1 MCGVVVC
8 VMSDPSDAGRY
19 SRKQYNNGAASE
31 GEIMKLSNV
40 KMSFIAIG
48 YLFLLPLAAGRL
60 HRPFT

>member
-1 MCGVVVC
+1 
-8 VMSDPSDAGRY
+8 MSDPSDAGRY
-19 SRKQYNNGAASE
+19 SRKQSNNGAASE

-48 YLFLLPLAAGRL
+48 YLFLLPLTAGRL